1 MAAVRLS
8 SLTIVLWAAVAGC
21 DGDPGTTEPDAALP
35 TPDAAPVGQGSPPMR
50 DIAINEVATEPAT
63 GPDWI
68 ELVNRGG
75 AAATLDGM
83 FVSDAADRPD
93 HYYQFPAGTTLA
105 PGAYLLVWADSGDPG
120 AGHHAPFEL
129 GQADSVVLLGP
140 TGLTVDRLIYLAQS
154 DGRTLARVPDHE
166 GLFFAVAP
174 TMGAPNPE
182 TMP

>member
-1 MAAVRLS
+1 MEVAPLAAVRLS

-50 DIAINEVATEPAT
+50 DLAINEVATEPAT

-83 FVSDAADRPD
+83 FVSDAAARPGPPPPL
-93 HYYQFPAGTTLA
+93 PARPPPA
-105 PGAYLLVWADSGDPG
+105 PG
-120 AGHHAPFEL
+120 
-129 GQADSVVLLGP
+129 
-140 TGLTVDRLIYLAQS
+140 
-154 DGRTLARVPDHE
+154 
-166 GLFFAVAP
+166 
-174 TMGAPNPE
+174 GAP
-182 TMP
+182 